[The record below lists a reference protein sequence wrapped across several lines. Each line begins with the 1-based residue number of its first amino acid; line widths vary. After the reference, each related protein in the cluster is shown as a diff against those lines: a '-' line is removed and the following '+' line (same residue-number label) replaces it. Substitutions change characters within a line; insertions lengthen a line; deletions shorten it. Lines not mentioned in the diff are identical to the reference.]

1 MLKDEQQGHTTIYI
15 IKIQLAIKKI
25 SCENVPN
32 PGHVFKKQ
40 CSIYIHVSSENVPN
54 PEHVFK
60 KRCCIHFQ
68 KICLLNNFVNKKSN
82 PLLRCFYSLQLT
94 KKTIKKHETKDKSVN
109 NLQNEA

>member
-15 IKIQLAIKKI
+15 ITIQLTIMKI

-40 CSIYIHVSSENVPN
+40 CSIYTHVSSENVPN

-60 KRCCIHFQ
+60 K
-68 KICLLNNFVNKKSN
+68 
-82 PLLRCFYSLQLT
+82 
-94 KKTIKKHETKDKSVN
+94 
-109 NLQNEA
+109 